1 MQRRKG
7 VCGFDDLE
15 ADEFAEEEE
24 VVGLM
29 ILQTYEFRQEEL
41 VGFDDL
47 QLMNISQKFVAELG
61 ENLLQKNF

>member
-1 MQRRKG
+1 
-7 VCGFDDLE
+7 LE
-15 ADEFAEEEE
+15 ADELTEEEE

-29 ILQTYEFRQEEL
+29 IWQTYKFRQEEL

-61 ENLLQKNF
+61 ENLLQKNFSVHTDT

>member
-1 MQRRKG
+1 MK
-7 VCGFDDLE
+7 FT
-15 ADEFAEEEE
+15 EEEE

-41 VGFDDL
+41 VGLNDL
-47 QLMNISQKFVAELG
+47 QLMNISQKFVAKLG

>member
-1 MQRRKG
+1 
-7 VCGFDDLE
+7 LE
-15 ADEFAEEEE
+15 ADEFTEEEE

-29 ILQTYEFRQEEL
+29 IWQTYKFRQEEL

-61 ENLLQKNF
+61 ENLLQKNFSVHTDT